1 METVSIR
8 RIALDTDGR
17 LRVTP
22 VLPARAKSYEWIYR
36 AALSVR
42 WDEAA
47 RELYVLPVPYL
58 TALDE
63 YRLILRATRVEYGQN
78 LVIGR
83 RCAFVNISPALEAA
97 LRAVGRDPLADAR
110 GS

>member
-8 RIALDTDGR
+8 RIAVDRAGR
-17 LRVTP
+17 VRVTP
-22 VLPARAKSYEWIYR
+22 DLPDRAEGYEWIYR

-42 WDEAA
+42 WDDAT

-63 YRLILRATRVEYGQN
+63 YRLILRAAREEYGHN
-78 LVIGR
+78 LVIASGY
-83 RCAFVNISPALEAA
+83 AFDHVTPELEAA
-97 LRAVGRDPLADAR
+97 FRGAGSDPPAKAQ

>member
-1 METVSIR
+1 METISIR

-22 VLPARAKSYEWIYR
+22 ELPARAEGYGWIYR

-42 WDEAA
+42 WDDAT

-63 YRLILRATRVEYGQN
+63 YRLILRATREEYGQS

-83 RCAFVNISPALEAA
+83 RCVFVNIPLELETA
-97 LRAVGRDPLADAR
+97 LRAVGSDPLADTR
-110 GS
+110 DS